1 VHVYYQQLKDS
12 VKNAYAKGDQKAF
25 PATVT
30 QAKQLMSDYRKVQ
43 PEKGLVQ
50 AQGTA
55 FAGAG
60 TTGGGK
66 QKNGCL
72 PPEEWWKLT
81 PEARKKIDDKRK
93 ADREAKEAK
102 EAADKKKSKSKDVDD
117 DDDKSVKSLQKKL
130 KESQMQLSAV
140 TKSLVTI
147 TESSGDADS
156 ELSEDGSNHFAM
168 SEVSPMLGSW
178 YTQLMK
184 TEGGSEMDLSNEVL
198 LDSCTTHNIM
208 CNK

>member
-1 VHVYYQQLKDS
+1 
-12 VKNAYAKGDQKAF
+12 
-25 PATVT
+25 
-30 QAKQLMSDYRKVQ
+30 
-43 PEKGLVQ
+43 
-50 AQGTA
+50 
-55 FAGAG
+55 
-60 TTGGGK
+60 
-66 QKNGCL
+66 
-72 PPEEWWKLT
+72 
-81 PEARKKIDDKRK
+81 
-93 ADREAKEAK
+93 
-102 EAADKKKSKSKDVDD
+102 VDD
-117 DDDKSVKSLQKKL
+117 DNDKSVKSLQKKL